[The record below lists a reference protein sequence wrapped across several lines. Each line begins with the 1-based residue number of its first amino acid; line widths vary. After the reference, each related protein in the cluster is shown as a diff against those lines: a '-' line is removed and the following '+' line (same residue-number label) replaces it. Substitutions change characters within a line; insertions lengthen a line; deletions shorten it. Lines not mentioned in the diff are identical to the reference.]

1 MSRSSSLA
9 FKKLRDAQR
18 GRLNVHGAFQGLTC
32 RGHHRWKL
40 SRLKVGASFKVL
52 PQAALHHGQK
62 LFGAIANPSCPL
74 QLLLPEGLQLRF
86 VALKACL
93 GSRLRHLLQKLCV
106 VLVKPRFPVPL
117 FRSPSQRRL
126 RTTHSFR
133 GLTELTSRSE
143 VPMQEK
149 LLIGL
154 RRLAGTLGEG
164 IHRSLFPSSGFQ
176 RASASFNA
184 LQFS

>member
-1 MSRSSSLA
+1 MPSAVASMFMAPSKALHAAAITDGSS
-9 FKKLRDAQR
+9 
-18 GRLNVHGAFQGLTC
+18 
-32 RGHHRWKL
+32 
-40 SRLKVGASFKVL
+40 LKVGASFEVVS
-52 PQAALHHGQK
+52 QAALHHGQK

-86 VALKACL
+86 VALGLPCL
-93 GSRLRHLLQKLCV
+93 RLRHLLQKLCV

-149 LLIGL
+149 LLIRL
-154 RRLAGTLGEG
+154 RRFAGSLGEG